1 MAREVVPRPG
11 VETMRAADADRHK
24 VADELK
30 AALEEGRLSLGEY
43 DDRLREVYAART
55 YADLL
60 GLVADLPKPG
70 LSAADVNARR
80 MAEARRLARRMPLAL
95 QVLWTIWASVAAV
108 NIAVWFLVV
117 VTTAGHIYPWPI
129 WLLVPGAALAATTV
143 GVQAIRRQKRR

>member
-24 VADELK
+24 IADQLK

-60 GLVADLPKPG
+60 GLVADLPKAG

-80 MAEARRLARRMPLAL
+80 LAEARRQARRMPLAL
-95 QVLWTIWASVAAV
+95 QVLWTIWASVVAV
-108 NIAVWFLVV
+108 NVAVWFLVE
-117 VTTAGHIYPWPI
+117 VTVAGHVYPWPI
-129 WLLVPGAALAATTV
+129 WLLAPGAALFATTI
-143 GVQAIRRQKRR
+143 GVQSIRRQQRR

>member
-80 MAEARRLARRMPLAL
+80 MAEARRLARRLPLAL